1 MSGNDDIKVYQ
12 DKKAKA
18 EDFKSSAY
26 TLLLVGIIGA
36 AALILMEAGVLPF
49 RLVGSGR
56 FMTYGVMGVLFL
68 IFIVMG
74 ISSLKSS
81 KKYEKEAAQEDDLT
95 DKIKTWAREH
105 ITAEAIKERVW
116 FEDGTPDEM
125 KYFKYFEGIK
135 AAVTQEFTGLN
146 ASYLEALCEELY
158 AEIFE
163 GNKSEDVGQ
172 MVK

>member
-1 MSGNDDIKVYQ
+1 MSDRNDDVKVYQ

-18 EDFKSSAY
+18 EDYKNSAY
-26 TLLLVGIIGA
+26 TLLLVGVIGGI
-36 AALILMEAGVLPF
+36 ALILMETGVLPF
-49 RLVGSGR
+49 RLMGSGR
-56 FMTYGVMGVLFL
+56 FMTYGVMGVLFI
-68 IFIVMG
+68 IFIVIG

-81 KKYEKEAAQEDDLT
+81 KKYEKEATEEGDLT
-95 DKIKTWAREH
+95 DKIKTWAKEH
-105 ITAEAIKERVW
+105 ITAEAIRERVW

-135 AAVTQEFTGLN
+135 VAVTQEFGNLN

-163 GNKSEDVGQ
+163 KEKSE
-172 MVK
+172 